1 MRILVVAPRYS
12 PYIGGVEH
20 VAQSLAERLARR
32 GHDVVVLAGE
42 PRIDRPAEEEV
53 GGVSVVRWPTWSPG
67 GAYHVP
73 RRPGAVGWAAR
84 GLAVGRDVV
93 HANSAPAGSAVRAGR
108 AVLSPAKVGFS
119 PHCHGGGHTAFRSFL
134 WSVSW
139 RRYVEGLIRGA
150 EVVHAVSPVEA
161 ELLAE
166 DFPNSR
172 GKLRVLPNGV
182 GEDVRRYRWTGQGSG
197 YAIFAGRLER
207 YKGVREAAELVK
219 RLGLKL
225 LVLGDGPCAQ
235 ELRRSGAEVRGFAP
249 REEYLAALAGAR
261 YAVNLSR
268 REAFSVFIAE
278 ALGMGVP
285 SIVSPQIAKAL
296 GAECDGRVGEYCITA
311 RADVHT
317 WDELVGK
324 YEELYDEASRR

>member
-1 MRILVVAPRYS
+1 M
-12 PYIGGVEH
+12 
-20 VAQSLAERLARR
+20 R

-42 PRIDRPAEEEV
+42 PRVDKPVEEEV

-73 RRPGAVGWAAR
+73 RRPRAFVEAVR
-84 GLAVGRDVV
+84 ELVRGRDVIHV
-93 HANSAPAGSAVRAGR
+93 HSAHAVLTVMAGR
-108 AVLSPAKVGFS
+108 AALGTAGVVLSP
-119 PHCHGGGHTAFRSFL
+119 HYHGGGHTAFRSLL
-134 WSVSW
+134 WRASW
-139 RRYVEGLIRGA
+139 RRYVGGLIEGA
-150 EVVHAVSPVEA
+150 GVVHAVSSAEA

-172 GKLRVLPNGV
+172 GKLRVLPNGI
-182 GEDVRRYRWTGQGSG
+182 GEDVRKYKWAGQGSG

-207 YKGVREAAELVK
+207 YKRVREAAELVK
-219 RLGLKL
+219 QLGLKL
-225 LVLGDGPCAQ
+225 VVLGDGPCAR
-235 ELRRSGAEVRGFAP
+235 ELRRGGAEVRGFAP

-285 SIVSPQIAKAL
+285 SIVTPQIAKAL
-296 GAECDGRVGEYCITA
+296 GAECDGRVGEYCVA
-311 RADVHT
+311 VRADVRT
-317 WDELVGK
+317 WDELIGK
-324 YEELYDEASRR
+324 YEELYYEAAGR

>member
-1 MRILVVAPRYS
+1 MV
-12 PYIGGVEH
+12 
-20 VAQSLAERLARR
+20 QSLAERLAKR

-42 PRIDRPAEEEV
+42 PRVDKPTEEEV
-53 GGVSVVRWPTWSPG
+53 HGVPVVRWPTWSPG
-67 GAYHVP
+67 GAYHLPKRP
-73 RRPGAVGWAAR
+73 RAFVETVRKLAR
-84 GLAVGRDVV
+84 ERDVV
-93 HANSAPAGSAVRAGR
+93 HVHSAHAVFSVAGGR
-108 AVLSPAKVGFS
+108 AALGVAKVVFS
-119 PHCHGGGHTAFRSFL
+119 PHYHGGGHTAFRSFL
-134 WSVSW
+134 WWASW
-139 RRYVEGLIRGA
+139 RRYVGGLIEGA

-161 ELLAE
+161 EHLAE

-172 GKLRVLPNGV
+172 GKLMVVPNGV
-182 GEDVRRYRWTGQGSG
+182 GEDVKRYRWTGQESG

-207 YKGVREAAELVK
+207 YKGVREAAELAK

-225 LVLGDGPCAQ
+225 VVLGDGPCAR
-235 ELRRSGAEVRGFAP
+235 ELKRGGAEVRGFAP

-268 REAFSVFIAE
+268 REAFSLFIAE

-285 SIVSPQIAKAL
+285 SIVSPHIARAL
-296 GAECDGRVGEYCITA
+296 GASCDGRVGDYCVAA
-311 RADVHT
+311 RAEVRT